1 MASPQHKPHAAV
13 VPRYTAAVY
22 RRRLHQLTLAL
33 YLAALVGVV
42 GMVIGPALNDHA
54 IAAHPARALATVKD
68 VGMLRTTVDFQ
79 DSEGIY
85 HTPKHGLLYPSGLG
99 EGQQV
104 WAQYA
109 LDDPDLVK
117 VEGRKWTLA
126 IIPAAS
132 VGVVATLIAAA
143 LWKLISFFTRRAE
156 K

>member
-1 MASPQHKPHAAV
+1 M
-13 VPRYTAAVY
+13 
-22 RRRLHQLTLAL
+22 
-33 YLAALVGVV
+33 G
-42 GMVIGPALNDHA
+42 A
-54 IAAHPARALATVKD
+54 IP
-68 VGMLRTTVDFQ
+68 
-79 DSEGIY
+79 
-85 HTPKHGLLYPSGLG
+85 
-99 EGQQV
+99 
-104 WAQYA
+104 